1 MKITHVLFGY
11 HPSVGGTQIFYKGIS
26 ENCVAWYKDEVEV
39 LTTNSYYGPHTNSF
53 REISIPEETI
63 NGVLVKRYPFRRNHK
78 KIIGFLNKLVAK
90 ITNKQSNYF
99 IEMLTGPLSKQFFKA
114 LNSTNADVISASSL
128 GYKYMQYPL
137 YRHTLKT
144 PKPFVFQGAIHFK
157 SDEHDGGIT
166 PKMLQAIKAS
176 EYYLCN
182 TAYEKNRLT
191 ALGVNQENIVI
202 TGCPVNIT
210 QYENAKGHE
219 VRKQLNLSS
228 NDVLIGYIGRL
239 EATKSIPVLINAFE
253 AAFQKNNQ
261 LHLVIAGFETA
272 YLKQLKQIVAKLDAN
287 IQCKISFLI
296 SISENEKANLF
307 QAIDVLVLPSTNE
320 SFGIVF
326 LEAWAC
332 KKPVI
337 GTAIGAVSSVISN
350 GTDGLLMQPYNT
362 IDLTEK
368 ILQLSNDKNLREFM
382 GANGYNKVIQNYTW
396 EIVTKKF
403 RDTYVAAIEKFKK
416 NNF

>member
-1 MKITHVLFGY
+1 
-11 HPSVGGTQIFYKGIS
+11 
-26 ENCVAWYKDEVEV
+26 
-39 LTTNSYYGPHTNSF
+39 
-53 REISIPEETI
+53 
-63 NGVLVKRYPFRRNHK
+63 
-78 KIIGFLNKLVAK
+78 
-90 ITNKQSNYF
+90 
-99 IEMLTGPLSKQFFKA
+99 
-114 LNSTNADVISASSL
+114 
-128 GYKYMQYPL
+128 
-137 YRHTLKT
+137 
-144 PKPFVFQGAIHFK
+144 
-157 SDEHDGGIT
+157 
-166 PKMLQAIKAS
+166 IKAS